1 MQASVDAALR
11 QGELGKEM
19 LDGEDAVAAVADVS
33 ASRGVRAVP
42 AAVGGSSSS
51 ARPFD
56 LDSNDRMDEFC
67 VTEYTEEIYSYLR
80 ENEGR
85 SMVDPDYM
93 SGQDDI
99 NAKMRVILMDWLIEV
114 HLKFKLRQETIY
126 LCFQLIDRFLEK
138 NTVRR
143 GKLQLVGVTGLML
156 ASKYE
161 EIYPPEVRDYVYICD
176 NAYTRQDILDMEQV
190 SCDPIH
196 WFLAAPFIPIDLCCG
211 SAWNAASECVN
222 PSSELC

>member
-1 MQASVDAALR
+1 VQASVDAALR

-126 LCFQLIDRFLEK
+126 LCFQLIDRFLEADAGQQ
-138 NTVRR
+138 VRGDLSAR
-143 GKLQLVGVTGLML
+143 GPRLRLHLRQRLH
-156 ASKYE
+156 
-161 EIYPPEVRDYVYICD
+161 PPRH
-176 NAYTRQDILDMEQV
+176 
-190 SCDPIH
+190 P
-196 WFLAAPFIPIDLCCG
+196 
-211 SAWNAASECVN
+211 
-222 PSSELC
+222 

>member
-1 MQASVDAALR
+1 MDAALR
-11 QGELGKEM
+11 NGKIGSEM
-19 LDGEDAVAAVADVS
+19 VDEDVVAVVAASLSQDARDQ
-33 ASRGVRAVP
+33 P
-42 AAVGGSSSS
+42 IEAAAPSSSLG
-51 ARPFD
+51 AFD
-56 LDSNDRMDEFC
+56 LDSGDRMDEFC
-67 VTEYTEEIYSYLR
+67 VTEYTDEIYAYLR
-80 ENEGR
+80 VNETR

-126 LCFQLIDRFLEK
+126 LCFQLIDRFLEN

-176 NAYTRQDILDMEQV
+176 NAYNRQDILDMEQV
-190 SCDPIH
+190 LP
-196 WFLAAPFIPIDLCCG
+196 L
-211 SAWNAASECVN
+211 
-222 PSSELC
+222 

>member
-1 MQASVDAALR
+1 MVD
-11 QGELGKEM
+11 
-19 LDGEDAVAAVADVS
+19 EDVVAVVAASLSQDARDQ
-33 ASRGVRAVP
+33 P
-42 AAVGGSSSS
+42 IEAAAPSSSLG
-51 ARPFD
+51 AFD
-56 LDSNDRMDEFC
+56 LDSGDRMDEFC
-67 VTEYTEEIYSYLR
+67 VTEYTDEIYAYLR
-80 ENEGR
+80 VNETR

-126 LCFQLIDRFLEK
+126 LCFQLIDRFLEN

-176 NAYTRQDILDMEQV
+176 NAYNRQDILDMEQV
-190 SCDPIH
+190 LP
-196 WFLAAPFIPIDLCCG
+196 L
-211 SAWNAASECVN
+211 
-222 PSSELC
+222 